1 MIETLHVVSGRPVV
15 VTLAILG
22 AAMVTAASLLKSR
35 EATASRLRMAG
46 VLHYGGYALTGVSVL
61 LFIIAGFISGR

>member
-1 MIETLHVVSGRPVV
+1 MIEALHGVSGRPVI

-35 EATASRLRMAG
+35 EASAGRLRMAG
-46 VLHYGGYALTGVSVL
+46 VLHYSGYTLTGVSVA
-61 LFIIAGFISGR
+61 LFIVAGFISGR

>member
-1 MIETLHVVSGRPVV
+1 MIETLHAVSGRPVI

-35 EATASRLRMAG
+35 EASPGRLSVAG
-46 VLHYGGYALTGVSVL
+46 LLHYGGYTLTGASIL
-61 LFIIAGFISGR
+61 LFIVAGFISGR

>member
-1 MIETLHVVSGRPVV
+1 MIETLQVLSGRPVV

-35 EATASRLRMAG
+35 EATTSRMRMAG